1 LQLEQI
7 VRESQKQSSILR
19 VQLAKV
25 AAGNMALAD
34 QVQDYEAFAAQGAC
48 DRSHAGGGG
57 GWAGGFPGKEG
68 STHAGGVFAG
78 GVPEGDVGAA
88 DGVKGVDT
96 KMPAA
101 AAATAATA
109 AATTATAT
117 ATATGV
123 SDHVRRNGEEWDD
136 RTTDEEPR
144 MMPTA
149 MDSPHASDDSSA
161 EGTGVVGGGGG
172 DE

>member
-1 LQLEQI
+1 
-7 VRESQKQSSILR
+7 
-19 VQLAKV
+19 
-25 AAGNMALAD
+25 MALAD

-48 DRSHAGGGG
+48 ARSHAGGGG

-68 STHAGGVFAG
+68 STHAGGLFAG

-88 DGVKGVDT
+88 GGVKGVDT
-96 KMPAA
+96 KMPVA

-136 RTTDEEPR
+136 RTIDEEPR